1 MLVVTYLNSQVVLP
15 CNTSGNPKPT
25 IKWLKANPYGNR
37 VIEENNRVSVHSNG
51 SVVINNVQYSD
62 KGQYVCRA
70 NNSQGRMEKH
80 LFITV
85 KRKLCHV

>member
-1 MLVVTYLNSQVVLP
+1 MAYLNSQVVLP
-15 CNTSGNPKPT
+15 CNASGNPKPT
-25 IKWLKANPYGNR
+25 IKWLKAAPYGNR
-37 VIEENNRVSVHSNG
+37 AIEGNDRISIHSNG
-51 SVVINNVQYSD
+51 SVVIINNVQYSD

-85 KRKLCHV
+85 KRKPCHV